1 MMKHL
6 PITRRAALGS
16 VGAGLL
22 GAVAG
27 PVFAQTGPYPN
38 KPIRIIVPWAAGGG
52 GDVVVRMFVPG
63 LQQRLGQPVVVEN
76 KPGAIGTIG
85 SLAAA
90 RSPADGYTILYG
102 SADSHSI
109 APQVFK
115 RVPYDAKKEFV
126 AIAPIGFPPISLCVH
141 ASHPAKTFDQFLKM
155 AREAREP
162 LTYGSWGQGGSGHIT
177 MEALKQAAK
186 VELVHVPYNGTAPL
200 LQAQLSNQINC
211 GVNTLPTVEPHI
223 RSGTLRVLAL
233 VAPQRLSQFPDV
245 PILKEMGIP
254 IDIGGWIGF
263 LAPAGVPADVLAKL
277 HAAID
282 ATAREPAIAEQM
294 KSMTLVLDY
303 QDQRSYQAFY
313 LSEYDRWGQYI
324 RNAKISLDQ

>member
-1 MMKHL
+1 MTRK
-6 PITRRAALGS
+6 PITRRNALGTMS
-16 VGAGLL
+16 AGLL
-22 GAVAG
+22 GATAG
-27 PVFAQTGPYPN
+27 PLFAQTGPYPN

-52 GDVVVRMFVPG
+52 GDVVVRMFAPG
-63 LQQRLGQPVVVEN
+63 MQKRLGQPIVVEN

-85 SLAAA
+85 SQAAA

-115 RVPYDAKKEFV
+115 QAPYDAKKEFV
-126 AIAPIGFPPISLCVH
+126 AIAPIGFPPISICVH

-162 LTYGSWGQGGSGHIT
+162 PTYGSWGQGGSGHIT
-177 MEALKQAAK
+177 MEALKQVAK
-186 VELVHVPYNGTAPL
+186 IQLVHVPYNGTAPL
-200 LQAQLSNQINC
+200 LQGQLANQVDC
-211 GVNTLPTVEPHI
+211 AVNTLPTVEPHI
-223 RSGTLRVLAL
+223 RAGTLRLLAL
-233 VAPQRLSQFPDV
+233 VAKERLSQFPDV

-254 IDIGGWIGF
+254 IEIGGWIGF

-277 HAAID
+277 HDAID
-282 ATAREPAIAEQM
+282 ATAREPAMAAEM
-294 KSMTLVLDY
+294 KKMTLVPDY

-324 RNAKISLDQ
+324 RNAKITLDQ